1 MSDHTKAQRLL
12 ENQANKYHDICPGAA
27 RSLREGMPEMLAL
40 TRLGLPKELRKSLA
54 STNIMESVNA
64 VIARASWNVTH
75 WRNASMGLRWTAAGM
90 LMAQQRFRRV
100 NGHSH
105 LPKLA
110 DALDRIY
117 EERTGRESER
127 VAASPERHAGRVA

>member
-1 MSDHTKAQRLL
+1 MLTLARL
-12 ENQANKYHDICPGAA
+12 
-27 RSLREGMPEMLAL
+27 R
-40 TRLGLPKELRKSLA
+40 LPKELRKSLA

-64 VIARASWNVTH
+64 VIARSSKNVTR

-100 NGHSH
+100 NGHIH

-110 DALDRIY
+110 DVLDRIY
-117 EERTGRESER
+117 EERTGRKSGR
-127 VAASPERHAGRVA
+127 VAAGPQRDARAA